1 MGTQAGGSGNGALRF
16 WGHSLARVG
25 PPALAMELLAYRHV
39 VPGQGRISRH
49 MEGSA
54 VHTGVGG
61 AGVGIRLLLINLSFP
76 GIPGVY
82 PWRDQSARTDE
93 ADRLVMV
100 R

>member
-1 MGTQAGGSGNGALRF
+1 
-16 WGHSLARVG
+16 
-25 PPALAMELLAYRHV
+25 MELLAYRHV

-54 VHTGVGG
+54 VHTGGG
-61 AGVGIRLLLINLSFP
+61 RVGIRLLLINLSFP

-93 ADRLVMV
+93 ANRLVMV